1 MIKPVAA
8 FVTAALL
15 AIPLAGQSAIDEVR
29 KRTAELEEAATH
41 KDIATLG
48 KMLTDDFLR
57 TPPGGRDTN
66 KAEWLGLIESG
77 RLNYVKFED
86 SEEKYRAYGDTVLVN
101 VLSNIHTRT
110 NERENETKLKL
121 IWVWVKQNGQWRL
134 AAVQG
139 NQITAR

>member
-1 MIKPVAA
+1 
-8 FVTAALL
+8 
-15 AIPLAGQSAIDEVR
+15 
-29 KRTAELEEAATH
+29 
-41 KDIATLG
+41 
-48 KMLTDDFLR
+48 
-57 TPPGGRDTN
+57 
-66 KAEWLGLIESG
+66 
-77 RLNYVKFED
+77 
-86 SEEKYRAYGDTVLVN
+86 VLVN